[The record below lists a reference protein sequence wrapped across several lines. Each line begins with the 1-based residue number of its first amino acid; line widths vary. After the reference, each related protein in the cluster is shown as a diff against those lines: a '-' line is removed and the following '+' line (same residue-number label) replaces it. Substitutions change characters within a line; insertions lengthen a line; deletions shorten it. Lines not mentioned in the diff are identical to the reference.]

1 MAQTVT
7 AEGQIDHELAYLIT
21 EWEGLEEIL
30 TFDSDSRFDYAVDW
44 PLKTMAEERLHTLIA
59 QHGLTPAQQ
68 ERYDHLR
75 ALQTQNAPLLAQLLN
90 S

>member
-7 AEGQIDHELAYLIT
+7 AEGQIDHVLAYLIT

-30 TFDSDSRFDYAVDW
+30 TFDANSRLDYAVDW
-44 PLKTMAEERLHTLIA
+44 PLKTMADERLQTLIA

-75 ALQTQNAPLLAQLLN
+75 ALQTQNAPLLAQLLK

>member
-7 AEGQIDHELAYLIT
+7 PHAQIDHELTYLIT

-30 TFDSDSRFDYAVDW
+30 TFDADSRFDYAVDW
-44 PLKTMAEERLHTLIA
+44 PLKTMADERLQSLIA
-59 QHGLTPAQQ
+59 LHGLTPAQQ
-68 ERYDHLR
+68 ERYDYLR